1 MFSKVHK
8 AGGQRAWRHVL
19 MLVAVVCF
27 AMSAVTEPF
36 AATAKKPSGSWNSTS
51 FVTTGD
57 HEPVSRISVELDC
70 AKADTSGHFT
80 SSHCTATLLGDLS
93 FGTWN
98 ERLCFFC
105 SPKASWKTVGKK
117 PPHGPPKPI
126 FLS

>member
-70 AKADTSGHFT
+70 ANANISGHSA
-80 SSHCTATLLGDLS
+80 SSHCMATLSRDSASGAS
-93 FGTWN
+93 I
-98 ERLCFFC
+98 ERLGFVC
-105 SPKASWKTVGKK
+105 SGEASWKTVDKK

-126 FLS
+126 SLS